1 MDNKSE
7 IKKEIKIYLDSQA
20 MEDKITK
27 IVKDRIKNE
36 KMLEDKVVE
45 ITTNVLTQLYKNL
58 WLKRNFWKTGLSNKS
73 N

>member
-1 MDNKSE
+1 MDKNDV
-7 IKKEIKIYLDSQA
+7 KKEIKIYLDSQA
-20 MEDKITK
+20 MQDKITK

-58 WLKRNFWKTGLSNKS
+58 WIKRNFWKTGLTNKS

>member
-1 MDNKSE
+1 MEKSE
-7 IKKEIKIYLDSQA
+7 VKKEIKIYLDSQA

-27 IVKDRIKNE
+27 IVKDRIKND

-58 WLKRNFWKTGLSNKS
+58 WLKRNFWKTGLTNKS

>member
-1 MDNKSE
+1 MDKNE
-7 IKKEIKIYLDSQA
+7 VKKEIKIYLDSQT
-20 MEDKITK
+20 MQDKIAK

-58 WLKRNFWKTGLSNKS
+58 WIKRNFWKTGLTNKS

>member
-1 MDNKSE
+1 MDKTE
-7 IKKEIKIYLDSQA
+7 VKKEIKIYLDSQA
-20 MEDKITK
+20 MNDKITK

-58 WLKRNFWKTGLSNKS
+58 WIKRNFWKTGLTNKS